1 MAFPSGESDRGIEG
15 AARLP
20 VVRFTTAGLP
30 AGDRFA
36 AWNRTVSA
44 LFDLCAPAHAPTPNP
59 TQISTPGGRR
69 GGAGFSAS
77 LTAYHFGAFLLCHSR
92 ADAARYIR
100 SAQRSRLDDLDH
112 YLIHLPLQQA
122 GGFASGFGGGDAMRR
137 LRPMD
142 MGIVDLALPSGYIA
156 GAGETI
162 SLIVPRA
169 GLSLLLRDPDRQHG
183 RILRRD
189 QPMAA
194 MLAQHLIALH
204 GIAPRFGLHEATA
217 LAGTV
222 LALVAVCLGFD
233 MPAAARAPPPLAAKE
248 SLARRIRAYIERNLH
263 REALTPEL
271 IVRELAISR
280 SQLYRQFEAFG
291 GVRHY
296 VRRRR
301 LRQSLLA
308 ICNPLQSGQRIAD
321 IAYEK
326 GFSDEAHFSRLFRE
340 AFGLSPREARRAV
353 QSGDAALLAAVMPPV
368 SRDDTGA
375 DAGDTSGAQAPFAQ
389 WIRELAIA

>member
-1 MAFPSGESDRGIEG
+1 MAFPSGEIDQGTEG
-15 AARLP
+15 ADRLP

-30 AGDRFA
+30 AGERFA
-36 AWNRTVSA
+36 AWSRTVSA
-44 LFDLCAPAHAPTPNP
+44 LFDRCAPHP
-59 TQISTPGGRR
+59 RR

-92 ADAARYIR
+92 ADAARYLR

-122 GGFASGFGGGDAMRR
+122 GGFASGSGADDTMRR

-142 MGIVDLALPSGYIA
+142 MTIIDLALPSGYVA
-156 GAGETI
+156 GAGEAI

-183 RILRRD
+183 RILRRE

-194 MLAQHLIALH
+194 MLAQQLIALN

-217 LAGTV
+217 LASTV
-222 LALVAVCLGFD
+222 IGLAAVCLGFD
-233 MPAAARAPPPLAAKE
+233 TPATARAPPVPSPPAAKE
-248 SLARRIRAYIERNLH
+248 SLARRVRAYIEQNLH
-263 REALTPEL
+263 RETLTPEL

-280 SQLYRQFEAFG
+280 SQLYRQFESYG

-326 GFSDEAHFSRLFRE
+326 GFSDEAHFSRLFRD

-353 QSGDAALLAAVMPPV
+353 QRGDAALLAAILPAA
-368 SRDDTGA
+368 SSA
-375 DAGDTSGAQAPFAQ
+375 DMGEQAPFAH

>member
-1 MAFPSGESDRGIEG
+1 MAFPSGEIGRGIEG
-15 AARLP
+15 ADRLP

-30 AGDRFA
+30 AGERFA
-36 AWNRTVSA
+36 AWGRTVSA
-44 LFDLCAPAHAPTPNP
+44 LFDRCMPA
-59 TQISTPGGRR
+59 QIPALAGRR
-69 GGAGFSAS
+69 ASPPFSGA

-92 ADAARYIR
+92 ADAVRYIR

-112 YLIHLPLQQA
+112 YLIHLPLQQT
-122 GGFASGFGGGDAMRR
+122 GGFASDSGAGGTVRR

-142 MGIVDLALPSGYIA
+142 LAIIDLALPSVYIA
-156 GAGETI
+156 GAGEAI

-194 MLAQHLIALH
+194 MLAQHLIALNS
-204 GIAPRFGLHEATA
+204 IAPRFGLHEATA

-222 LALVAVCLGFD
+222 LGLLAVCLGFD
-233 MPAAARAPPPLAAKE
+233 APATARAPSLSPPAAKE
-248 SLARRIRAYIERNLH
+248 SLARRVRAYIEQNLH
-263 REALTPEL
+263 RESLTPEL

-280 SQLYRQFEAFG
+280 SQLYRQFESYG

-326 GFSDEAHFSRLFRE
+326 GFSDEAHFSRLFRD

-353 QSGDAALLAAVMPPV
+353 QRGDAALLAAVLPAAT
-368 SRDDTGA
+368 S
-375 DAGDTSGAQAPFAQ
+375 AGPGQQAPFTH

>member
-1 MAFPSGESDRGIEG
+1 MAFPSGEIGRGTEG
-15 AARLP
+15 ADRLP

-30 AGDRFA
+30 AGERFA
-36 AWNRTVSA
+36 AWSRTVSA
-44 LFDLCAPAHAPTPNP
+44 LFDLCTPAHIPARA
-59 TQISTPGGRR
+59 STPGRRR
-69 GGAGFSAS
+69 GAAFSAS
-77 LTAYHFGAFLLCHSR
+77 LTAYHFGAFLLCHTR

-122 GGFASGFGGGDAMRR
+122 GGFASGSGSGMRR

-142 MGIVDLALPSGYIA
+142 VAVVDLALPSGFIA
-156 GAGETI
+156 GAGEAI

-194 MLAQHLIALH
+194 MLAQHLIALN

-217 LAGTV
+217 LASTV
-222 LALVAVCLGFD
+222 IGLVAVCLGFD
-233 MPAAARAPPPLAAKE
+233 LPATARAPPLPPAAAKE
-248 SLARRIRAYIERNLH
+248 SLARRVRAYIEQNLH
-263 REALTPEL
+263 RETLTPEL

-280 SQLYRQFEAFG
+280 SQLYRQFESYG

-326 GFSDEAHFSRLFRE
+326 GFSDEAHFSRLFRD

-353 QSGDAALLAAVMPPV
+353 QRGDAALLAAVLPAA
-368 SRDDTGA
+368 SSAATGE
-375 DAGDTSGAQAPFAQ
+375 QAPFTH

>member
-1 MAFPSGESDRGIEG
+1 MAFPSGEMDRAAGG
-15 AARLP
+15 ADRIP

-36 AWNRTVSA
+36 AWSRATSA
-44 LFDLCAPAHAPTPNP
+44 LFDLCAPHP
-59 TQISTPGGRR
+59 RR
-69 GGAGFSAS
+69 GMAGFSAS

-92 ADAARYIR
+92 ADAARYVR

-122 GGFASGFGGGDAMRR
+122 GGFSGGFGGGVVRR

-142 MGIVDLALPSGYIA
+142 VGIFDLALPSAYIA

-169 GLSLLLRDPDRQHG
+169 GLSLLLRNPDQQHG

-189 QPMAA
+189 QPMGA
-194 MLAQHLIALH
+194 MLAQHLIALNSV
-204 GIAPRFGLHEATA
+204 APRFGLHEAMA
-217 LAGTV
+217 LANTV
-222 LALVAVCLGFD
+222 LGLIAVCLGFD
-233 MPAAARAPPPLAAKE
+233 MPSTARAPPSQQATKE
-248 SLARRIRAYIERNLH
+248 PVARRIRAYIEQNLH
-263 REALTPEL
+263 RETLTPEL
-271 IVRELAISR
+271 IVKELAISR

-326 GFSDEAHFSRLFRE
+326 GFSDEAHFSRLFRD
-340 AFGLSPREARRAV
+340 AFGLSPREARQAV
-353 QSGDAALLAAVMPPV
+353 QRGDAALLAAVLPPT
-368 SRDDTGA
+368 SA
-375 DAGDTSGAQAPFAQ
+375 AAAGEQAPFTH

>member
-1 MAFPSGESDRGIEG
+1 MAFPSGEIDRGTGG
-15 AARLP
+15 ADRLP

-30 AGDRFA
+30 AEDRFA
-36 AWNRTVSA
+36 AWSRTTSA
-44 LFDLCAPAHAPTPNP
+44 LFDLCAPASVLAPVPAPVPAPVT
-59 TQISTPGGRR
+59 SRRR

-77 LTAYHFGAFLLCHSR
+77 LTAYHFGAFLLCHCR

-112 YLIHLPLQQA
+112 YLIHLPLQRA
-122 GGFASGFGGGDAMRR
+122 GGFATDLGSGGAARR

-142 MGIVDLALPSGYIA
+142 VGIFDLALPSGYIA

-194 MLAQHLIALH
+194 MLAQHLIALNS
-204 GIAPRFGLHEATA
+204 IAPRFGLHEATA
-217 LAGTV
+217 LANTV
-222 LALVAVCLGFD
+222 LGLIAVCLGFD
-233 MPAAARAPPPLAAKE
+233 TPTMARAPPPSPLAAKE
-248 SLARRIRAYIERNLH
+248 SLARRIRAYIEQNLH
-263 REALTPEL
+263 RETLTPEL

-280 SQLYRQFEAFG
+280 SQLYRQFESFG

-296 VRRRR
+296 MRRRR

-308 ICNPLQSGQRIAD
+308 ICDPLQSGQRIAD

-353 QSGDAALLAAVMPPV
+353 QRGDAALLAAVLPPT
-368 SRDDTGA
+368 SS
-375 DAGDTSGAQAPFAQ
+375 AGTSDSSGEQAPFTH

>member
-1 MAFPSGESDRGIEG
+1 MAFPSGEMDRGTEG
-15 AARLP
+15 ADRLP

-30 AGDRFA
+30 AGECFA
-36 AWNRTVSA
+36 AWSRTVSA
-44 LFDLCAPAHAPTPNP
+44 LFDRCAPHP
-59 TQISTPGGRR
+59 RR
-69 GGAGFSAS
+69 GDAGFSAS

-122 GGFASGFGGGDAMRR
+122 GGFASGFGAGDAMRR

-142 MGIVDLALPSGYIA
+142 VAIVDLALPSAYSA
-156 GAGETI
+156 GAGEAI

-169 GLSLLLRDPDRQHG
+169 GLSLLLRNPDQQHG
-183 RILRRD
+183 RILPRD
-189 QPMAA
+189 QPMTT
-194 MLAQHLIALH
+194 MLAQHLIALNS
-204 GIAPRFGLHEATA
+204 IAPRFGLHEATA
-217 LAGTV
+217 LANTV
-222 LALVAVCLGFD
+222 LGLIAVCLGFD
-233 MPAAARAPPPLAAKE
+233 MPATARTAPQATKE
-248 SLARRIRAYIERNLH
+248 SVARRVRAYIEQNLH
-263 REALTPEL
+263 RETLTPEL

-280 SQLYRQFEAFG
+280 SQLYRQFEAYG

-326 GFSDEAHFSRLFRE
+326 GFSDEAHFSRLFRD
-340 AFGLSPREARRAV
+340 AFGLSPRDARRAV
-353 QSGDAALLAAVMPPV
+353 QRGDAALLAAVLPAA
-368 SRDDTGA
+368 SAAGTGE
-375 DAGDTSGAQAPFAQ
+375 QAPFTH

>member
-1 MAFPSGESDRGIEG
+1 MAFPSGEMDRAAGG
-15 AARLP
+15 ADRIP

-36 AWNRTVSA
+36 AWSRATSA
-44 LFDLCAPAHAPTPNP
+44 LFDFCAPHP
-59 TQISTPGGRR
+59 RR
-69 GGAGFSAS
+69 GPAGFSAS

-122 GGFASGFGGGDAMRR
+122 GGFSVDGAVRR
-137 LRPMD
+137 LRPMEV
-142 MGIVDLALPSGYIA
+142 GVFDLALPSGYVA

-169 GLSLLLRDPDRQHG
+169 GLSLLLRNPDQQHG

-194 MLAQHLIALH
+194 MLAQHLIALNSV
-204 GIAPRFGLHEATA
+204 APRFGLHEATA
-217 LAGTV
+217 LANTV
-222 LALVAVCLGFD
+222 LGLIAVCLGFD
-233 MPAAARAPPPLAAKE
+233 MPSTARAPPAQQATKE
-248 SLARRIRAYIERNLH
+248 PVARRIRAYIEQNLH
-263 REALTPEL
+263 RETLTPEL
-271 IVRELAISR
+271 IVKELAISR

-326 GFSDEAHFSRLFRE
+326 GFSDEAHFSRLFRD
-340 AFGLSPREARRAV
+340 AFGLSPREARQAV
-353 QSGDAALLAAVMPPV
+353 QRGDAALLAAVLPPAA
-368 SRDDTGA
+368 SAGA
-375 DAGDTSGAQAPFAQ
+375 GEQAPFAH

>member
-1 MAFPSGESDRGIEG
+1 MAFPSGEIDRGTEG

-30 AGDRFA
+30 AGDCFA
-36 AWNRTVSA
+36 AWSRTVSA
-44 LFDLCAPAHAPTPNP
+44 LFDRCAPH
-59 TQISTPGGRR
+59 SRR
-69 GGAGFSAS
+69 GAARFSAS

-112 YLIHLPLQQA
+112 YLIHLPLQQT

-142 MGIVDLALPSGYIA
+142 VAIVDLALPSGYVA
-156 GAGETI
+156 GAGEAI

-189 QPMAA
+189 QPMTA
-194 MLAQHLIALH
+194 MLAQHLIALNS
-204 GIAPRFGLHEATA
+204 IAPRFGLHEATA
-217 LAGTV
+217 LASTV
-222 LALVAVCLGFD
+222 LGLVAVCLGFD
-233 MPAAARAPPPLAAKE
+233 TPATARAPPLPPPSSFAAKE
-248 SLARRIRAYIERNLH
+248 SLARRVRAYIEQNLH

-280 SQLYRQFEAFG
+280 SQLYRQFEAYG

-326 GFSDEAHFSRLFRE
+326 GFSDEAHFSRLFRD

-353 QSGDAALLAAVMPPV
+353 QRGDAALLAAVLPPAASADV
-368 SRDDTGA
+368 SDS
-375 DAGDTSGAQAPFAQ
+375 TSGQAPFAH